1 MNWIFGYEGADF
13 VDGIPSRIY
22 VLYTMSKLCPKLE
35 CELFRHN
42 CRSIDL
48 PLEKCKL
55 SAGK

>member
-35 CELFRHN
+35 CE
-42 CRSIDL
+42 RSIDL

-55 SAGK
+55 SADK